1 LAKFP
6 IRMRQAGPLPFR
18 YVFLLTTVFFIL
30 STAISIWIINK
41 GIEPTLIDIAEKE
54 TKRIANLI
62 IDSSVDQQIL
72 NGDIDVNNLIKVEKD
87 EYGKISS
94 IDFDAAVVQ
103 HVLAK
108 TNDSVQTSLKAAM
121 EGNLDELEF
130 YDKDIKPK
138 EPKEKGI
145 IYYIPLGQATNNTLL
160 GNLGPRIPVR
170 FYIMG
175 NVESDVKETIQ
186 PFGINNALVK
196 VYIQI
201 EVNVQV
207 VIPFATKTATVSNN
221 IPIAMQVIS
230 GEVPKFYNNGGN
242 VDPSIEMPSE

>member
-6 IRMRQAGPLPFR
+6 SRMRRSGPLPFR
-18 YVFLLTTVFFIL
+18 YVFLLTFVFFIL

-41 GIEPTLIDIAEKE
+41 GIEPTLMDIAEKE

-72 NGDIDVNNLIKVEKD
+72 KGDIDVNNLIKVEKD
-87 EYGKISS
+87 ESGKISS
-94 IDFDAAVVQ
+94 VDFDAAVVQ
-103 HVLAK
+103 QVLAK
-108 TNDSVQTSLKAAM
+108 TNDSVQKSLRAAM
-121 EGNLDELEF
+121 KGNLHELEF
-130 YDKDIKPK
+130 SGEEIKTK

-170 FYIMG
+170 FYIIG
-175 NVESDVKETIQ
+175 NVSSDVKETIQ

-196 VYIQI
+196 VFIQI

-207 VIPFATKTATVSNN
+207 VIPFATKTATVSSN

-230 GEVPKFYNNGGN
+230 GEVPNFYNNGGN
-242 VDPSIEMPSE
+242 INPSFEVPAD